1 MAKIQKTESENKFT
15 DLINK
20 ERLIKTFFELLKI
33 ESPSRDEKL
42 VADYVSNILQSL
54 GLTVTTDDAGEKIG
68 SNSGNL
74 TALLKSNCE
83 IKTISENNSKIGS
96 SKIPPLFFGAHL
108 DTVSLNGEIEP
119 EIRNKKIVNK
129 NKNCI
134 LGADDKVA
142 VAAIIEAIRTLKDY
156 KIKTGDIYILF
167 TIAEEVGLLG
177 SRNMNLKPI
186 KAKYGFLF
194 DGEGNIGT
202 IFNQAP
208 YHNAIDITILG
219 KAAHAGISPERGVS
233 AIQVASKTISKMKL
247 GRIDYGTTCNI
258 GIIEGG
264 VATNIIPE
272 KVEIKAEARSL
283 EEEKLEK
290 LTSQIINNFCIDV
303 KKNKAKAEFK
313 VKREYDG
320 FKISESELPVIMAK
334 NVFKKLGI
342 KPRIIPTVGGSDV
355 NILNSKGK
363 IALNL
368 SAGMENVHSS
378 KEYVKIEELEK
389 LTVLILELC
398 TYNLKNT
405 DNNNVKN
412 KKTK

>member
-1 MAKIQKTESENKFT
+1 MVRIQKTAGDSKFIDLVNK
-15 DLINK
+15 K
-20 ERLIKTFFELLKI
+20 RLLETFFELLKI
-33 ESPSRDEKL
+33 KSPSRYEKQI
-42 VADYVSNILQSL
+42 ADYVSDILRSL
-54 GLTVTTDDAGEKIG
+54 GLTVITDNAGKKIG
-68 SNSGNL
+68 SNAGNII
-74 TALLKSNCE
+74 ALLRKPYSKSVSN
-83 IKTISENNSKIGS
+83 
-96 SKIPPLFFGAHL
+96 KIPPLFFGAHL
-108 DTVSLNGEIEP
+108 DTVNVNGEIKP

-142 VAAIIEAIRTLKDY
+142 IAAIIEAIRTIKDF
-156 KIKTGDIYILF
+156 KIKTGDIYLIF

-177 SRNMNLKPI
+177 SRNMNLKPL

-194 DGEGNIGT
+194 DGDGDIGT

-208 YHNAIDITILG
+208 FHNAIDITIIG
-219 KAAHAGISPERGVS
+219 KAAHAGISPEKGIS
-233 AIQVASKTISKMKL
+233 AIQVASHTISKMKL
-247 GRIDYGTTCNI
+247 GRIEPGTTCNI

-290 LTSQIINNFCIDV
+290 LTSQIINDFATGAKENGA
-303 KKNKAKAEFK
+303 KAKFK

-320 FKISESELPVIMAK
+320 FKISENELPVIMAK
-334 NVFKKLGI
+334 NIFKKLGL
-342 KPRIIPTVGGSDV
+342 KSKIISTVGGSDV

-363 IALNL
+363 MAINL

-378 KEYVKIEELEK
+378 KEYVKIAELEK
-389 LTVLILELC
+389 LTALILELC
-398 TYNLKNT
+398 TYEK
-405 DNNNVKN
+405 
-412 KKTK
+412 